1 MDFSE
6 ETAPMTDR
14 PPIYEAV
21 GTVKAGITSNLA
33 RKVYNKKISDR
44 ITGPPCRNKKIA
56 ELLPNLEKFS
66 MYRKLPRTF
75 IRVKTEEGFYIRFYH
90 FGCKSENKS
99 R

>member
-44 ITGPPCRNKKIA
+44 ITGPPWRDVRDFLWLYLITVIC
-56 ELLPNLEKFS
+56 
-66 MYRKLPRTF
+66 
-75 IRVKTEEGFYIRFYH
+75 
-90 FGCKSENKS
+90 
-99 R
+99 